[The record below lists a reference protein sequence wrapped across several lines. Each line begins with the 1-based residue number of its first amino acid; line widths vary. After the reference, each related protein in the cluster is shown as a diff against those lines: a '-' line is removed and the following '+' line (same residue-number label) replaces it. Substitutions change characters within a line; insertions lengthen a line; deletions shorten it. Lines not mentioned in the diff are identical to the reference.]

1 MAESLVKIR
10 AQINTLHAAEAALL
24 VLGDELAAL
33 VAARDGHTDHGEF
46 EHRAVAAEFAAAVH
60 ESDRTMAG
68 RISRARTLVE
78 HYPTVMA
85 ALKAGRISQAHAT
98 VIADAGSILTTDHAR
113 AGYASAVL
121 KVAETTTVGRL
132 RPVAREFAERFANRT
147 LDDRH
152 QDARACRMVRVTEL
166 DDGMADLTATL
177 PAVYASGIKDRLTQ
191 MARLVKQHEQA
202 RADDQAHNVSGLGTE
217 PGSGA
222 PSGESEGEPAAT
234 APTVR
239 SMDQIRADLL
249 TDMLLASDPNHAA
262 TSGLTGITGIQA
274 RVQVIVPKEKVS
286 KNSRNHRASPG
297 TGTDTGTGADPDAS
311 PHTGRTGRSERS
323 ATPTGSTLPP
333 TLAGFGPIDTDTAQH
348 FAGNAT
354 HWEEITVDPDTG
366 TVLSVDTYR
375 PNTKLRQYLR
385 ARDLH
390 CRFPGCHTPT
400 AYCDIDHT
408 IDAAHGGPTTSTNL
422 AHLCRRHHTLK
433 HHSRWTVTQTRDGT
447 LTWTSPAGTAY
458 PERAPSTV
466 RFRRMPLPGVDSRE
480 RQAPQPPGETDS
492 RASDPPGRT
501 DTGPSTPPGDAST
514 GTSAASPF

>member
-1 MAESLVKIR
+1 MADLAAPAYAILAASLVKIR

-33 VAARDGHTDHGEF
+33 VAARHGHTDHGEF

-85 ALKAGRISQAHAT
+85 ALTAGRISQAHAT
-98 VIADAGSILTTDHAR
+98 VITDAGSILTDPQSR
-113 AGYASAVL
+113 AGYAAAVL
-121 KVAETTTVGRL
+121 EVAETNTVGRL
-132 RPVAREFAERFANRT
+132 RPVAREFAERFADRT

-152 QDARACRMVRVTEL
+152 REARACRMVRVVEL
-166 DDGMADLTATL
+166 GDGMADLTATL

-222 PSGESEGEPAAT
+222 PSGESEGESAAT

-249 TDMLLASDPNHAA
+249 TDLLLASDPNQAA
-262 TSGLTGITGIQA
+262 SSGLTGIAGIQA
-274 RVQVIVPKEKVS
+274 RVQVIVPKEQVS
-286 KNSRNHRASPG
+286 NDGDSS
-297 TGTDTGTGADPDAS
+297 DANVTS
-311 PHTGRTGRSERS
+311 HV
-323 ATPTGSTLPP
+323 PP
-333 TLAGFGPIDTDTAQH
+333 ATLAGYGPIDTDTARH
-348 FAGNAT
+348 LAGNAT
-354 HWEEITVDPDTG
+354 HWEEVTVDPDTG

-375 PNTKLRQYLR
+375 PNTKLRQFLR

-400 AYCDIDHT
+400 ARCDIDHT
-408 IDAAHGGPTTSTNL
+408 LDAAHGGPTTSTNL

-447 LTWTSPAGTAY
+447 LTWTSPAGTPY
-458 PERAPSTV
+458 PERAPSAV
-466 RFRRMPLPGVDSRE
+466 RFRRVSIPPSR
-480 RQAPQPPGETDS
+480 QPRTRESQSPGETS
-492 RASDPPGRT
+492 SGAHAPP
-501 DTGPSTPPGDAST
+501 
-514 GTSAASPF
+514 PF

>member
-1 MAESLVKIR
+1 MADLAAPAYAILAASLVKIR

-24 VLGDELAAL
+24 VMGDELAAL

-68 RISRARTLVE
+68 RISRARTLVK
-78 HYPTVMA
+78 HYPTVLA
-85 ALKAGRISQAHAT
+85 ALKAGRISQAHAA
-98 VIADAGSILTTDHAR
+98 VITDAGSILTDPQSR
-113 AGYASAVL
+113 AGYAAAVL
-121 KVAETTTVGRL
+121 EVAETTTVGRL
-132 RPVAREFAERFANRT
+132 RPVAREFAERFADRT

-152 QDARACRMVRVTEL
+152 QEARACRMVRVIEL
-166 DDGMADLTATL
+166 EDGMADLTATL

-202 RADDQAHNVSGLGTE
+202 QVDGQGHNASGSSPE
-217 PGSGA
+217 DA
-222 PSGESEGEPAAT
+222 VPA
-234 APTVR
+234 VR

-249 TDMLLASDPNHAA
+249 TDLLLASDPNQAA
-262 TSGLTGITGIQA
+262 TSGLTGIAGIQA
-274 RVQVIVPKEKVS
+274 RIQVIVPKERLSDDGSGSDANATSNVS
-286 KNSRNHRASPG
+286 PA
-297 TGTDTGTGADPDAS
+297 
-311 PHTGRTGRSERS
+311 
-323 ATPTGSTLPP
+323 
-333 TLAGFGPIDTDTAQH
+333 TLAGYGPIDTDTARYL
-348 FAGNAT
+348 AGNAA
-354 HWEEITVDPDTG
+354 HWEEVTVDPDTG

-375 PNTKLRQYLR
+375 PNTKLRQFLR

-400 AYCDIDHT
+400 AHCDIDHT

-458 PERAPSTV
+458 PERAPSAV
-466 RFRRMPLPGVDSRE
+466 RFRRV
-480 RQAPQPPGETDS
+480 
-492 RASDPPGRT
+492 
-501 DTGPSTPPGDAST
+501 
-514 GTSAASPF
+514 

>member
-24 VLGDELAAL
+24 VMGDELAAL

-85 ALKAGRISQAHAT
+85 ALTAGRISQAHAT
-98 VIADAGSILTTDHAR
+98 VITDAGSILTDPQSR
-113 AGYASAVL
+113 AGYAAAVL
-121 KVAETTTVGRL
+121 EVAETATVGRL
-132 RPVAREFAERFANRT
+132 RPVAREFAERFADRS

-152 QDARACRMVRVTEL
+152 TEARACRMVRVTEL

-202 RADDQAHNVSGLGTE
+202 RADEQGASG
-217 PGSGA
+217 S
-222 PSGESEGEPAAT
+222 SGEDVEPA
-234 APTVR
+234 VR
-239 SMDQIRADLL
+239 SIDQIRADLF
-249 TDMLLASDPNHAA
+249 TDMLLASDPNQAA

-274 RVQVIVPKEKVS
+274 RVQVIVPKEQVS
-286 KNSRNHRASPG
+286 NDGDSS
-297 TGTDTGTGADPDAS
+297 DANVTS
-311 PHTGRTGRSERS
+311 HV
-323 ATPTGSTLPP
+323 PP
-333 TLAGFGPIDTDTAQH
+333 ATLAGYGPIDTDTARH
-348 FAGNAT
+348 LAGNAT
-354 HWEEITVDPDTG
+354 HWENVTVDPDTG

-375 PNTKLRQYLR
+375 PNTKLRQFLR

-400 AYCDIDHT
+400 AHCDIDHT
-408 IDAAHGGPTTSTNL
+408 VDAAHGGPTTSTNL

-447 LTWTSPAGTAY
+447 LTWTSPAGTHY

-466 RFRRMPLPGVDSRE
+466 RFRRTTE
-480 RQAPQPPGETDS
+480 QPPGPPCSE
-492 RASDPPGRT
+492 PPGEQQPERP
-501 DTGPSTPPGDAST
+501 GQQRPKPPGSRQPDQPA
-514 GTSAASPF
+514 P

>member
-1 MAESLVKIR
+1 MADLAAPAYAIMAESLVKIR

-85 ALKAGRISQAHAT
+85 ALTAGRISQAHAT
-98 VIADAGSILTTDHAR
+98 VIADAGSILTDPQSR
-113 AGYASAVL
+113 AGYAAAVL
-121 KVAETTTVGRL
+121 EVAETTTVGRL
-132 RPVAREFAERFANRT
+132 RPVAREFAERFADRT

-152 QDARACRMVRVTEL
+152 TEARACRMVRVIEL
-166 DDGMADLTATL
+166 GDGMADLTATL

-191 MARLVKQHEQA
+191 MARAVKQHEQA
-202 RADDQAHNVSGLGTE
+202 RADEQGASG
-217 PGSGA
+217 S
-222 PSGESEGEPAAT
+222 SGEDVVPA
-234 APTVR
+234 VR
-239 SMDQIRADLL
+239 SMDQIRADLF

-274 RVQVIVPKEKVS
+274 RIQVIVPKERVTGEDEPSPPGTKS
-286 KNSRNHRASPG
+286 GGHRA
-297 TGTDTGTGADPDAS
+297 TGT
-311 PHTGRTGRSERS
+311 
-323 ATPTGSTLPP
+323 PP
-333 TLAGFGPIDTDTAQH
+333 ATLAGYGPIDTDTARH
-348 FAGNAT
+348 LAGNAT
-354 HWEEITVDPDTG
+354 HWEEVKVDPDTG

-375 PNTKLRQYLR
+375 PNTKLRQFLR

-400 AYCDIDHT
+400 AHCDIDHT
-408 IDAAHGGPTTSTNL
+408 VDAAHGGPTTSTNL

-433 HHSRWTVTQTRDGT
+433 HHSRWTVTQTRHGT

-466 RFRRMPLPGVDSRE
+466 RFRSTTGRATSGG
-480 RQAPQPPGETDS
+480 AGPPG
-492 RASDPPGRT
+492 
-501 DTGPSTPPGDAST
+501 
-514 GTSAASPF
+514 

>member
-1 MAESLVKIR
+1 MADLAAPAYAILAASLVKIR

-24 VLGDELAAL
+24 VMGDELAAL

-85 ALKAGRISQAHAT
+85 ALTAGRISHAHAA
-98 VIADAGSILTTDHAR
+98 VITDAGSTLTDPQSR
-113 AGYASAVL
+113 AGYAAAVL
-121 KVAETTTVGRL
+121 EVAETNTVGRL
-132 RPVAREFAERFANRT
+132 RPVAREFAERFADRT

-177 PAVYASGIKDRLTQ
+177 PAVYASGIKDRLNQ
-191 MARLVKQHEQA
+191 MARLVKQNEQA
-202 RADDQAHNVSGLGTE
+202 WADDQAHNVSGLGTE

-222 PSGESEGEPAAT
+222 PSGESEGESAAT

-239 SMDQIRADLL
+239 SMDQIRADLF

-274 RVQVIVPKEKVS
+274 RIQVIVPKERVTGEDEPSPPGTKS
-286 KNSRNHRASPG
+286 GGHRA
-297 TGTDTGTGADPDAS
+297 TGT
-311 PHTGRTGRSERS
+311 
-323 ATPTGSTLPP
+323 PP
-333 TLAGFGPIDTDTAQH
+333 ATLAGYGPIDTDTARH
-348 FAGNAT
+348 LAGHAT
-354 HWEEITVDPDTG
+354 HWEEVTVDPDTG

-375 PNTKLRQYLR
+375 PNTKLRQFLR

-400 AYCDIDHT
+400 AHCDIDHT

-433 HHSRWTVTQTRDGT
+433 HHSRWTVTQTRHGT
-447 LTWTSPAGTAY
+447 LTWTSPAGTHY

-466 RFRRMPLPGVDSRE
+466 RFRRTTE
-480 RQAPQPPGETDS
+480 QPPGPPCSE
-492 RASDPPGRT
+492 PPGEQQPERP
-501 DTGPSTPPGDAST
+501 GQQRPKPPGSRQPDQPA
-514 GTSAASPF
+514 P